1 MKSVPIPGC
10 GLWAMVSE
18 TGLAAPPHWQEA
30 SREQS
35 QGTHFNT
42 AFKFC
47 FRHRTYF
54 EYNYLEEPV
63 VTNQETGPLAYRC
76 LLLTGTGDTA

>member
-1 MKSVPIPGC
+1 MKSVSTPGC
-10 GLWAMVSE
+10 VLWAVVSE

-63 VTNQETGPLAYRC
+63 VTNQETGPLAHRC